1 MGGGRSSVLQSRA
14 AGPRPAAGSRKGE
27 SEGVLEQLSMAR
39 RGSRWSSLHDTCS
52 APASGKDEDA
62 RHGGDEARERF
73 HPRRQ
78 GRDSRSLE
86 LHPKTLSSY
95 YPPDFKLF
103 DLPNGSQGGRGGFS
117 EGLRSNL
124 SGFANWDLHPLSSKT
139 DFKLSDLP
147 TNRDFNIQ
155 TE

>member
-27 SEGVLEQLSMAR
+27 SEGVEQLSMAR
-39 RGSRWSSLHDTCS
+39 RGSRWKSLHDTCS

-62 RHGGDEARERF
+62 RHGGDEARESF

-86 LHPKTLSSY
+86 LPLRPYPHITRLISNCLIYPMDPKEAGEGFRRDYGVIYL
-95 YPPDFKLF
+95 
-103 DLPNGSQGGRGGFS
+103 DLPIGICTLYPQK
-117 EGLRSNL
+117 LISN
-124 SGFANWDLHPLSSKT
+124 
-139 DFKLSDLP
+139 
-147 TNRDFNIQ
+147 
-155 TE
+155 